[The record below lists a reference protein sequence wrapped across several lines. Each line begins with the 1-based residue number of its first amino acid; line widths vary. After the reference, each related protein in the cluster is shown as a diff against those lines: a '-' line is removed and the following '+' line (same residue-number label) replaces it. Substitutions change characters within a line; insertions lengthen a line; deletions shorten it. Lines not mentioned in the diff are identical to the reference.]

1 LRCEAMKSVIYLLI
15 PAVIGFTMAL
25 LALSALRE
33 ADQMDGVVLLNLL
46 IYGAVGVYAVVSIL
60 RSVYRQGRIREASSQ
75 SREGLS

>member
-1 LRCEAMKSVIYLLI
+1 MKSVIYLLI

>member
-1 LRCEAMKSVIYLLI
+1 MKSVIYLLI
-15 PAVIGFTMAL
+15 LAVIGFTMAL
-25 LALSALRE
+25 LALGALRE

-46 IYGAVGVYAVVSIL
+46 IYGAAGVYAVVSIL

>member
-1 LRCEAMKSVIYLLI
+1 MRCEAMKSVIYLLI
-15 PAVIGFTMAL
+15 LAVIGFTMAL
-25 LALSALRE
+25 LALGALRE

-46 IYGAVGVYAVVSIL
+46 IYGAAGVYAVVSIL